1 MMPVRRMFKYRIYP
15 TKRQV
20 EVLARSLELCAE
32 LYNAA
37 LQERRDAWRLNR
49 VTVNFFGQ
57 CKQLKEIRRE
67 RPEFAEMNFD
77 VAADTL
83 KRVDRAFT
91 AFFLRVRRG
100 GAPGYPR
107 FKPARRYDSITFR
120 NAGRAI
126 EGSRLRLSKVGWVKI
141 NLHRP
146 LEGVIKEIHV
156 KRSCGK
162 WYAVFSVVCEPKPL
176 PACDARVGIDVGL
189 SSFATLDDGSEVEN
203 PRWYNK
209 AHAKLRRAQRRVA
222 RRRMDSARR
231 SKVVALLAKI
241 HARVRD
247 QRADF
252 HHKLSRLLVDSY
264 DFIAVEDLNVK
275 GLAGSMLAK
284 FVHDAGWASFFHK
297 LAYKAESAGR
307 VLVRVDPRGT
317 SQRCVCGASVPK
329 RLSQRR
335 HSCGD
340 CGLDVGRDRAAAME
354 ILRLGL
360 SLQAST

>member
-1 MMPVRRMFKYRIYP
+1 MIRRMFKYRIYP
-15 TKRQV
+15 TKRQA

-37 LQERRDAWRLNR
+37 VQERRDAWRLNR

-107 FKPARRYDSITFR
+107 FKPSRRYDSFTFR
-120 NAGRAI
+120 KTGRAI
-126 EGSRLRLSKVGWVKI
+126 EGSRLHLPKVGWVKI

-146 LEGVIKEIHV
+146 LEGTIKEIHV

-162 WYAVFSVVCEPKPL
+162 WHAVFSVICEPKPL
-176 PACDARVGIDVGL
+176 PACDAQVGLDVGL
-189 SSFATLDDGSEVEN
+189 SSFATLDNGEKIDN
-203 PRWYNK
+203 PRWYAK
-209 AHAKLRRAQRRVA
+209 AQVKLRRAQRRVA
-222 RRRMDSARR
+222 RRLVNSARR
-231 SKVVALLAKI
+231 AKAVILLAKI
-241 HARVRD
+241 HAHIRD

-252 HHKLSRLLVDSY
+252 HHRKSRLLVLNY
-264 DFIAVEDLNVK
+264 GFIAVEDLNVK
-275 GLAGSMLAK
+275 RLTSGVLAK
-284 FVHDAGWASFFHK
+284 SVHDAGWASFFQK
-297 LAYKAESAGR
+297 LVYKAESAGR
-307 VLVRVDPRGT
+307 VLVKVDPRGT
-317 SQRCVCGASVPK
+317 SQRCVCGAHVPK
-329 RLSQRR
+329 DLSQRR
-335 HSCGD
+335 HTCGA
-340 CGLDVGRDRAAAME
+340 CGLDVDRDQAAAME

-360 SLQAST
+360 RLQAST